1 MTVTCSLQTENYD
14 NNSSQIVLTIAG
26 NLYPNNCAYN
36 SFLGTA
42 ELSILSLATMEVKSF
57 GDVRDIEIQPY
68 YNEL

>member
-1 MTVTCSLQTENYD
+1 MNVACSLWAKNED
-14 NNSSQIVLTIAG
+14 NHSSQIALTIAG